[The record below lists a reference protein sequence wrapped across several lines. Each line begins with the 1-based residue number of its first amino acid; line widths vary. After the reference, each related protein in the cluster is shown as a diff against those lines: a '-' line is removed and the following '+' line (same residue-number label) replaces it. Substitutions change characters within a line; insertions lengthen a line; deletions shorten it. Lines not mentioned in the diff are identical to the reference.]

1 MRTEIVWPA
10 GCETWNAGE
19 RLDLLPAFWNLG
31 VSEIRYLD
39 GSPMV
44 NNASLV
50 GTGDVKRGEG

>member
-1 MRTEIVWPA
+1 MWPA